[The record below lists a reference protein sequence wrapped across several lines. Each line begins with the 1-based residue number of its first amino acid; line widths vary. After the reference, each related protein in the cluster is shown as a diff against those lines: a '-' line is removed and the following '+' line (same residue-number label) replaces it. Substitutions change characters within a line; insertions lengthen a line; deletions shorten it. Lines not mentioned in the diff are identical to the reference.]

1 MEGVL
6 MKKVMLVI
14 LDGFGYR
21 EEKNGN
27 KVKYTLAKWTTV
39 KKIICDLGY
48 SIEDKKSGKVRY
60 SIINK
65 AA

>member
-1 MEGVL
+1 
-6 MKKVMLVI
+6 MKEDKDKI
-14 LDGFGYR
+14 CEYANIYR

-27 KVKYTLAKWTTV
+27 KVKYILVKWTTV
-39 KKIICDLGY
+39 KKIIRDLGY
-48 SIEDKKSGKVRY
+48 NVEDKKSGKIRY